1 MNKRVVITGMGV
13 ISSLGNSTK
22 TFFENITDGKS
33 GISPITSFDTTNHPV
48 KIAGEI
54 KINLDEYFDSKEL
67 NRLDRFSAFA
77 LLAAKEAVEDNI
89 VNDPIKSKVGVI
101 IGSGI
106 GGLHTM
112 EEQYSRLQKSPKRV
126 SPFFV
131 PSMILDIVSGHIS
144 IKYGFKG
151 PNFAVVSA
159 CASANHAI
167 GESFNRIKYGMN
179 DIIVTGGTEGGITPL
194 SIAGF
199 ANMKALTRNSNYN
212 LASRPFDNERDGF
225 VIAEGAGILVLEEYE
240 HAKKRGAEILG
251 EIIGYGATADAYHL
265 TSPALDGA
273 GAVEAMSEALR
284 SANINSSEVNY
295 INAHGTSTPFND
307 KIETLAIKKV
317 FNKEFNDLFVSSSK
331 SMLGHLLGAAG
342 AVEAIITIKALQT
355 GIFPPTINYNTP
367 DPDCDL
373 NYIPNKAIE
382 KNINY
387 ALSNAFGFGGH
398 NASLLFKK
406 FN

>member
-22 TFFENITDGKS
+22 TFFENITNGKS

-89 VNDPIKSKVGVI
+89 VNDPLKSKVGVI

-199 ANMKALTRNSNYN
+199 ANMKALTKNSDYN

-240 HAKKRGAEILG
+240 HAKKRGAEIVG

-273 GAVEAMSEALR
+273 GAIQAMSEALR
-284 SANINSSEVNY
+284 SANVNSSEVNY

-367 DPDCDL
+367 DPDCNL

>member
-13 ISSLGNSTK
+13 VSSLGNSTK
-22 TFFENITDGKS
+22 TFFENITNGES
-33 GISPITSFDTTNHPV
+33 GISPITSFDTSNHPV

-54 KINLDEYFDSKEL
+54 KFNLDEYFDSKEL

-199 ANMKALTRNSNYN
+199 ANMKALTRNNDYS

-225 VIAEGAGILVLEEYE
+225 VIAEGAGIIVLEEYE

-317 FNKEFNDLFVSSSK
+317 FNKEFNDLYVSSSK

>member
-13 ISSLGNSTK
+13 VSSLGNSTK
-22 TFFENITDGKS
+22 TFFENITNGKS

-67 NRLDRFSAFA
+67 NRLDRFSALA
-77 LLAAKEAVEDNI
+77 LLAAKEAVEENI
-89 VNDPIKSKVGVI
+89 VNDALKSKVGVI

-199 ANMKALTRNSNYN
+199 ANMKALTKNSDYN

-240 HAKKRGAEILG
+240 HAKKRGAKILG

-273 GAVEAMSEALR
+273 GAVQAMSEALK
-284 SANINSSEVNY
+284 SANVNSSEVNY

-317 FNKEFNDLFVSSSK
+317 FSKEFNDLFVSSSK

-367 DPDCDL
+367 DPDCNL
-373 NYIPNKAIE
+373 NYIPVSYTHLTLPTKRIV
-382 KNINY
+382 
-387 ALSNAFGFGGH
+387 
-398 NASLLFKK
+398 
-406 FN
+406 

>member
-1 MNKRVVITGMGV
+1 MGV
-13 ISSLGNSTK
+13 VSSLGNTTK
-22 TFFENITDGKS
+22 TFFENITNGKS

-77 LLAAKEAVEDNI
+77 LLAAKEAVEENI
-89 VNDPIKSKVGVI
+89 VNDALKSKVGVI

-199 ANMKALTRNSNYN
+199 ANMKALTKNSDYN

-240 HAKKRGAEILG
+240 HAKKRGAKILG

-317 FNKEFNDLFVSSSK
+317 FSKEFNDLFVSSSK

-355 GIFPPTINYNTP
+355 GIFPPTINYKTP
-367 DPDCDL
+367 DPDCNL

-382 KNINY
+382 KNIDY